1 MSKNGNCYIAVSS
14 MLLSFISIDSRFS
27 IYLFFN
33 KYYSIAAES
42 TKIIFALLFLST
54 SLHYKVSITSS
65 AHCSCER
72 MKSSHAHVLV
82 LLNGHD
88 SLEGHDT

>member
-1 MSKNGNCYIAVSS
+1 METAI
-14 MLLSFISIDSRFS
+14 LLFLQCSFISIASRFS

-33 KYYSIAAES
+33 KYYSIAPES
-42 TKIIFALLFLST
+42 AKKKNVCLLFQST
-54 SLHYKVSITSS
+54 SLHYTVSITSS